1 MGGLCQR
8 HMHMA
13 PQVSTQE
20 YPQLNFCHSQGLTC
34 YKITCYTRCGMMLHM
49 YVPYGDI
56 HVHVH
61 T

>member
-1 MGGLCQR
+1 MGGLCQH

-20 YPQLNFCHSQGLTC
+20 YP
-34 YKITCYTRCGMMLHM
+34 LHV
-49 YVPYGDI
+49 YVGCGDI

-61 T
+61 TYISEGALFFVMHQLSQSSGE